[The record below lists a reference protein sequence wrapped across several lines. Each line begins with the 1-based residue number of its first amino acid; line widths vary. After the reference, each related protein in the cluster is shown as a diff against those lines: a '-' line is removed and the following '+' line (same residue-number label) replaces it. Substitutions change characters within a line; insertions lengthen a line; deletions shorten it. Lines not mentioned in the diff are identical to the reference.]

1 MAQTPMDRA
10 ELDRRH
16 FLKSAG
22 AGMTAAALVLTPG
35 EAAAAQE
42 QARKAALDRLA
53 SNSWPLRHSRIGR
66 FLCFA
71 TTALCRSA
79 LRANFVS
86 GEWMNAWWSAP
97 SIVGARNWSGHTS
110 SMCVRA

>member
-1 MAQTPMDRA
+1 MATTSMDRA

-53 SNSWPLRHSRIGR
+53 SNSWPLRQLFKSR
-66 FLCFA
+66 
-71 TTALCRSA
+71 TAPTA
-79 LRANFVS
+79 GA
-86 GEWMNAWWSAP
+86 AAP
-97 SIVGARNWSGHTS
+97 SGRQTW
-110 SMCVRA
+110 